1 MKNYYA
7 VRTGYHTG
15 IYDHLED
22 ARDEILG
29 YSYAEWKG
37 FDHYNDAQEYLD
49 ESSDSDE
56 DEEDARFWVYEDG
69 IYNCRELA
77 YQSSDG
83 KWCEPF
89 ESFQDAVD
97 EVLESYDERQY
108 FPREDLQYVDEDG
121 DTIYQVYVDG
131 ACVNNGR
138 EDAIAGIGVYFGS
151 NNPCS
156 TSQRLRSGLQ
166 TNQRAELA
174 AIKKAYEIIGF
185 LNDGDYYEIYS
196 DSAYAINCLT
206 KWHLSW
212 EKNGWKT
219 WKKTAVANQDLVKAI
234 LELRERPECQ
244 YVCGLVKVP
253 AHSDCE
259 GNREAD
265 ELAVSA
271 CD

>member
-7 VRTGYHTG
+7 VRNGYHPG
-15 IYDHLED
+15 IYVHLED
-22 ARDEILG
+22 ARAEILG

-37 FDHYNDAQEYLD
+37 FNHYDDAQEYLD

-56 DEEDARFWVYEDG
+56 DEENAQFWEYEDG
-69 IYNCRELA
+69 IYNCREFA
-77 YQSSDG
+77 YQRSDG
-83 KWCEPF
+83 KYCEPF
-89 ESFQDAVD
+89 AQD
-97 EVLESYDERQY
+97 EVFESYDESSY
-108 FPREDLQYVDEDG
+108 YAREDLQYVDEDG

-131 ACVNNGR
+131 ACVNNGKD
-138 EDAIAGIGVYFGS
+138 DAKAGFGVYFGS
-151 NNPCS
+151 SNPWN

-174 AIKKAYEIIGF
+174 AIMKAYEIIES
-185 LNDGDYYEIYS
+185 LNDGCYYEIYS

-234 LELRERPECQ
+234 LELRERSVCQ
-244 YVCGLVKVP
+244 NVIGITKVP

-265 ELAVSA
+265 GLAVRA
-271 CD
+271 CR